1 MKKKQRT
8 KTIEDERNKIEKPEK
23 KKQKRQEP
31 KKQKKKKKFV
41 SLHREGKRNRNGGH
55 HLLPIAT

>member
-31 KKQKKKKKFV
+31 KKQKKKKFV

-55 HLLPIAT
+55 HLLPTAT

>member
-23 KKQKRQEP
+23 KKTEETRT
-31 KKQKKKKKFV
+31 KKTKKKKKFV

-55 HLLPIAT
+55 HLLPTAT